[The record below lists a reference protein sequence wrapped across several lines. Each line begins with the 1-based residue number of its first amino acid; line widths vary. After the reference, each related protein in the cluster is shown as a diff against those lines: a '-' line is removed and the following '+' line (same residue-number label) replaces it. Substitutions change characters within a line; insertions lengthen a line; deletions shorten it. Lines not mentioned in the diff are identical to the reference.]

1 MQHQALAPLSPF
13 VAHLPGTDVCDACV
27 IPALWHGQ
35 SQGMVQRFFK
45 GLGTI
50 EAGRVLSS

>member
-1 MQHQALAPLSPF
+1 MQHQALAPISPF

-35 SQGMVQRFFK
+35 SQGMVQRSFK
-45 GLGTI
+45 GVGTI
-50 EAGRVLSS
+50 ETGRVLSS